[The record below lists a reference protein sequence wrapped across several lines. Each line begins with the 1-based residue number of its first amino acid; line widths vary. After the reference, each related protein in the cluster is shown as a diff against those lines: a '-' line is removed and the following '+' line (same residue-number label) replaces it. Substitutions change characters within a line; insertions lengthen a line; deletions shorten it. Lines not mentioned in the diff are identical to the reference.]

1 MSKGYPSKSRAGKAY
16 WRGVAA
22 AARGLP
28 NPYQN
33 VTLMDLWA
41 RGLQARRA
49 NPSLAAPPEFR
60 PRPVT
65 PPKASR
71 PVPRRPAP
79 GGRGDRPGPNDRR
92 PGSGWGRR

>member
-22 AARGLP
+22 AERGLR

-33 VTLMDLWA
+33 VTLTDLWA
-41 RGLQARRA
+41 RGLQAGRA
-49 NPSLAAPPEFR
+49 NPSLVVPPEFR

-71 PVPRRPAP
+71 PVPRRPSS
-79 GGRGDRPGPNDRR
+79 GDRPGPNDRR